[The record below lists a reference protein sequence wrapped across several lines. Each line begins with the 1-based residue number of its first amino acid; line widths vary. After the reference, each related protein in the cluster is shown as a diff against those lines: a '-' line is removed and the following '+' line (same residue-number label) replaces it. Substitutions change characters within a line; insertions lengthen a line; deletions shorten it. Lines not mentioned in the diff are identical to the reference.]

1 MMCCTLVTVLL
12 LSIANGDPDF
22 VEVAMLSSVVAH
34 AALKTKRERERGSD
48 GRERNP
54 ELDRSTGCPIP
65 KTITST
71 NNNSS
76 SVVCVE
82 KRDETPDKV
91 YVEDESICKTTVF
104 FFP

>member
-54 ELDRSTGCPIP
+54 ELDRSTGLPDP
-65 KTITST
+65 K
-71 NNNSS
+71 NNN
-76 SVVCVE
+76 VNKQQLEFCCVCGE
-82 KRDETPDKV
+82 KGRNTGQ
-91 YVEDESICKTTVF
+91 SICRRREYM
-104 FFP
+104 